1 MNPAQLETIV
11 ERIAKYDEFA
21 AREFRRNMIEADRLA
36 LRATEL
42 RREAWVTY
50 RETVPES
57 ERGRVADRR
66 RRFA

>member
-1 MNPAQLETIV
+1 MTPAQLQTISD
-11 ERIAKYDEFA
+11 RIAKYDEFA
-21 AREFRRNMIEADRLA
+21 AREFRRSMIEADRLA

-42 RREAWVTY
+42 RREAWAAY

-57 ERGRVADRR
+57 ERGRIADRR